1 MTALPEPAGD
11 ALLRMSE
18 VKRRVGLGKT
28 KIYAMIAEGKF
39 PKPHRVTAAAVRWSA
54 RDIDR
59 WVGEVT
65 GSGSSGER

>member
-1 MTALPEPAGD
+1 MTALPDPAGD

-28 KIYAMIAEGKF
+28 KIYAMIADGKF
-39 PKPHRVTAAAVRWSA
+39 PKPHRITAVAVRWSA

-65 GSGSSGER
+65 GNGSGGER

>member
-1 MTALPEPAGD
+1 MTLLPDTAGD

-18 VKRRVGLGKT
+18 VKLRVGLGKT

-59 WVGEVT
+59 WVGGVT
-65 GSGSSGER
+65 SHSSGGER